1 MGILFTYLVSYDI
14 GVDISINVS
23 RCFFVSSQKSDLVF
37 RHLAKNLKEVLLIS
51 TGESSG
57 ASNGGEGGGG
67 GVAVDRHQCTCY
79 ECIYSDED
87 LRLLPPDI
95 SNLLHYEFPDN
106 SSILRQVSSS
116 KSPACTYFLV
126 KNSIFLENGTE

>member
-1 MGILFTYLVSYDI
+1 MFFRFL
-14 GVDISINVS
+14 S
-23 RCFFVSSQKSDLVF
+23 RSDLACS
-37 RHLAKNLKEVLLIS
+37 HLAKNLKEVLLIS
-51 TGESSG
+51 TGESPG
-57 ASNGGEGGGG
+57 ACNGGEGGGG
-67 GVAVDRHQCTCY
+67 GRAVDQCTCY

-106 SSILRQVSSS
+106 SSILRQVSYS